1 MPVTTRYQRNAALYS
16 DVFENP
22 LILENILCNLEAKD
36 TINLLITN
44 ASFTEEERFQDTLN
58 RFLHKKRS
66 DFEHAKFKRKHDEFI
81 HHIHALMSTFETIQ
95 HSGGSI
101 HQQESQLRRIYDY
114 INDDKWFLMINPDF
128 SNIVET
134 KLVEHLN
141 DASTSFHH
149 DALHYLG
156 EIFGIFVKAEPD
168 MDGDEGDFVEY
179 IITSN
184 GEKVYL

>member
-44 ASFTEEERFQDTLN
+44 APFTEEERFQDTLN

-66 DFEHAKFKRKHDEFI
+66 DFEHAKFKRKHSEFI
-81 HHIHALMSTFETIQ
+81 HHTLALMTTFETIQ
-95 HSGGSI
+95 NIGGSI
-101 HQQESQLRRIYDY
+101 HQQHTQLRRIYDY

-128 SNIVET
+128 SNIVEM
-134 KLVEHLN
+134 KLVQHLN
-141 DASTSFHH
+141 DASNFHH

-168 MDGDEGDFVEY
+168 MDGNEGDFVEY

-184 GEKVYL
+184 GDKVYL